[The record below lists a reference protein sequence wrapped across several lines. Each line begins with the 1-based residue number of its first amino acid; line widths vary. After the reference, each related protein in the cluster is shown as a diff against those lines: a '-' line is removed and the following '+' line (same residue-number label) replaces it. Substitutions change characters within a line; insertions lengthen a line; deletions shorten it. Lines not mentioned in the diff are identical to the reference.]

1 MGSSDIPNDVV
12 DYIKK
17 SYDLLEVS
25 LKENEYLVNNTLTL
39 ADLSCISTL
48 ESVIEVVPLDST
60 K

>member
-12 DYIKK
+12 EYIKK
-17 SYDLLEVS
+17 SYDLLEAS

-48 ESVIEVVPLDST
+48 ASVIEVVPLDDS